1 MESVAKGKMVSG
13 RLQGE
18 APSAAGLG
26 WAGLGIRD
34 PGWGIPAL
42 PKPRAQPWLP
52 GPLPLIEAV
61 ASSLWSLRVG
71 NWKQPR

>member
-1 MESVAKGKMVSG
+1 MESVAKGRMVSG

-26 WAGLGIRD
+26 WAELGSGAH
-34 PGWGIPAL
+34 GWGTPAL
-42 PKPRAQPWLP
+42 PEPRAQPWLP

-61 ASSLWSLRVG
+61 ASSLLEAT
-71 NWKQPR
+71 